1 MTPKVENSLTVF
13 NFWFWKGIK
22 AQKVKTKPVR
32 GMKAYQVHVQG
43 IVQAVGFRPFV
54 YRIAH
59 EHNLRGYVKNLGDAG
74 VEIVVE
80 GREDD
85 IEAFIE
91 DLYKKKPPLARIDRI
106 EKKEIPPQGFDRFYI
121 EKSSKGGKGG
131 DSIIPPDIAI
141 CDDCLRELFDPAD
154 KRYMYPFIV
163 CTNCGP
169 RFTIIGDLPY
179 DRENTTMKEFPMC
192 DFCRS
197 EYEDPLNRRYH
208 AEPTACP
215 VCGPSY
221 RLYTND
227 GQEIYGDPL
236 RKAAELIDK
245 GYIVAIKGIGGI
257 HLACDATREDVV
269 AELRRRTF
277 RPAKPFAIMAKDL
290 ETIKSFAYV
299 TPEEE
304 EELTSYRRPIITLRK
319 KEPFPL
325 PENLAPGLHTIGVM
339 LPYAGTHYILFH
351 WSKTPVYV
359 MTSANYP
366 GMPMIKD
373 NEKAFEELKDVAD
386 YFLLHNRKI
395 LNRADDSVI
404 RFVDGKRAVIRRS
417 RGFVPLPIEIPFEYS
432 GLAVGAELMNAF
444 GVAKGG
450 KVYPSQ
456 YIGNTGKVEVLE
468 FMREAIAHFRKI
480 LGVKNLDLII
490 ADLHPAYNT
499 TKLAMEMA
507 NELDVELLQVQ
518 HHYAHIAS
526 VMAEKNLDSVI
537 GIALD
542 GVGYGTDGNTWG
554 GEVLYLSYEDVER
567 LAHIDYYPL
576 PGGDLASYYPLRA
589 LMGILSKVY
598 SIDEL
603 EGVINRCCPKAVES
617 LKYGKVEFNVVLNQ
631 LAKGINTAYASST
644 GRVLDAI
651 AVLLNVAYRRHYE
664 GEPAMKLES
673 FAFKGKNDLKFEVP
687 VEGELIRVE
696 ELFQSIL
703 GAIDRAS
710 PADIA
715 YSAHLALARAFAHTA
730 VERAR
735 EFGVKNVALSGGV
748 AYNELI
754 TKTIRKVVEA
764 NGLNFHVT
772 TEVPRGDN
780 GINVGQAFLGGL
792 YLEGY
797 LTKEDL
803 ML

>member
-1 MTPKVENSLTVF
+1 M
-13 NFWFWKGIK
+13 
-22 AQKVKTKPVR
+22 R
-32 GMKAYQVHVQG
+32 AYIIHVNG

-59 EHNLRGYVKNLGDAG
+59 ENDLKGYVKNLGDAG

-80 GREDD
+80 GREK
-85 IEAFIE
+85 
-91 DLYKKKPPLARIDRI
+91 DLESFLRDLKTKKPPLARIDTIR
-106 EKKEIPPQGFDRFYI
+106 KREIPPQGFAEFYI
-121 EKSSKGGKGG
+121 EKSSRGGGAG

-141 CDDCLRELFDPAD
+141 CEDCLRELFDPTN

-169 RFTIIGDLPY
+169 RFTIIEDLPY
-179 DRENTTMKEFPMC
+179 DRENTTMREFPMC
-192 DFCRS
+192 NFCES
-197 EYEDPLNRRYH
+197 EYRDPLNRRYH
-208 AEPTACP
+208 AEPVCCP

-221 RLYTND
+221 RLYTNE
-227 GQEIYGDPL
+227 GEEITGDPL

-269 AELRRRTF
+269 AELRKRTF
-277 RPAKPFAIMAKDL
+277 RKAKPFAIMADSL
-290 ETIKSFAYV
+290 ETVKSFAYV
-299 TPEEE
+299 SKEEE
-304 EELTSYRRPIITLRK
+304 EELTSYRRPIVTLRK
-319 KEPFPL
+319 REPFPL

-351 WSKTPVYV
+351 WSKTKVYV

-366 GMPMIKD
+366 GMPMVKD
-373 NEKAFEELKDVAD
+373 NDKAFEELKDIAD
-386 YFLLHNRKI
+386 YLLLHNRKI
-395 LNRADDSVI
+395 LNRADDSVV
-404 RFVDGKRAVIRRS
+404 RFVDGRRAVIRRS
-417 RGFVPLPIEIPFEYS
+417 RGFVPLPIEIPFSYR

-444 GVAKGG
+444 GVAKNG

-468 FMREAIAHFRKI
+468 FMREAIGHFMRI
-480 LGVKNLDLII
+480 LRVNEFDLII
-490 ADLHPAYNT
+490 ADLHPGYNT
-499 TKLAMEMA
+499 TKLAMELA
-507 NELDVELLQVQ
+507 NELNVELLQVQ
-518 HHYAHIAS
+518 HHYTHIAS
-526 VMAEKNLDSVI
+526 VLAEKNLEGAI
-537 GIALD
+537 GIAVD
-542 GVGYGTDGNTWG
+542 GVGYGTDGNVWG

-598 SIDEL
+598 SVEEL
-603 EGVINRCCPKAVES
+603 EGIIEKCCPKAIDS
-617 LKYGKVEFNVVLNQ
+617 LKYGKVEFSVVLNQ
-631 LAKGINTAYASST
+631 LAKGINLAYASST
-644 GRVLDAI
+644 GRVLDSL
-651 AVLLNVAYRRHYE
+651 AVLLNIAYRRHYE

-673 FAFKGKNDLKFEVP
+673 FAMKGKNDLKFEVP
-687 VEGELIRVE
+687 VEGELMKIE
-696 ELFQSIL
+696 ELFVQAL
-703 GAIDRAS
+703 EVLKGAS

-715 YSAHLALARAFAHTA
+715 YSVHLALARAFSEVAL
-730 VERAR
+730 EKAR
-735 EFGVKNVALSGGV
+735 EFGVKDVVMSGGV
-748 AYNELI
+748 AYNEPI
-754 TKTIRKVVEA
+754 VKTLRKAVES

-772 TEVPRGDN
+772 EEVPRGDN

-797 LTKEDL
+797 LTREDL

>member
-1 MTPKVENSLTVF
+1 
-13 NFWFWKGIK
+13 
-22 AQKVKTKPVR
+22 
-32 GMKAYQVHVQG
+32 
-43 IVQAVGFRPFV
+43 
-54 YRIAH
+54 
-59 EHNLRGYVKNLGDAG
+59 
-74 VEIVVE
+74 
-80 GREDD
+80 
-85 IEAFIE
+85 
-91 DLYKKKPPLARIDRI
+91 
-106 EKKEIPPQGFDRFYI
+106 
-121 EKSSKGGKGG
+121 
-131 DSIIPPDIAI
+131 
-141 CDDCLRELFDPAD
+141 
-154 KRYMYPFIV
+154 
-163 CTNCGP
+163 
-169 RFTIIGDLPY
+169 
-179 DRENTTMKEFPMC
+179 
-192 DFCRS
+192 
-197 EYEDPLNRRYH
+197 
-208 AEPTACP
+208 
-215 VCGPSY
+215 
-221 RLYTND
+221 
-227 GQEIYGDPL
+227 
-236 RKAAELIDK
+236 
-245 GYIVAIKGIGGI
+245 
-257 HLACDATREDVV
+257 
-269 AELRRRTF
+269 
-277 RPAKPFAIMAKDL
+277 
-290 ETIKSFAYV
+290 
-299 TPEEE
+299 
-304 EELTSYRRPIITLRK
+304 
-319 KEPFPL
+319 
-325 PENLAPGLHTIGVM
+325 HTIGVM

-554 GEVLYLSYEDVER
+554 GEVLYLGYEDVER

-603 EGVINRCCPKAVES
+603 EGIITRCCPKAVES

-703 GAIDRAS
+703 GAIDRVS

>member
-1 MTPKVENSLTVF
+1 
-13 NFWFWKGIK
+13 
-22 AQKVKTKPVR
+22 
-32 GMKAYQVHVQG
+32 MKAYHLHVQG

-59 EHNLRGYVKNLGDAG
+59 EHNLKGYVKNLGDAG
-74 VEIVVE
+74 VEIIVE
-80 GREDD
+80 GREEDV
-85 IEAFIE
+85 EAFLR
-91 DLYKKKPPLARIDRI
+91 DLYRKKPPLARIDKV
-106 EKKEIPPQGFDRFYI
+106 EKREIPPQGFPEFYI

-141 CDDCLRELFDPAD
+141 CDDCLRELFDPTN

-169 RFTIIGDLPY
+169 RFTIIEDLPY
-179 DRENTTMKEFPMC
+179 DRENTTMREFPMC

-208 AEPTACP
+208 AEPVCCP
-215 VCGPSY
+215 VCGPTY

-227 GQEIYGDPL
+227 GQELIGDPL
-236 RKAAELIDK
+236 RKAAELIDR

-257 HLACDATREDVV
+257 HLACDASNEEAVM
-269 AELRRRTF
+269 ELRRRTF
-277 RPAKPFAIMAKDL
+277 RPQKPFAIMADSI
-290 ETIKSFAYV
+290 ETVKGFAHV
-299 TPEEE
+299 GREEE

-319 KEPFPL
+319 REPFPL
-325 PENLAPGLHTIGVM
+325 PESLAPGLHTIGVM
-339 LPYAGTHYILFH
+339 LPYAGTHYVLFH
-351 WSKTPVYV
+351 WSKSRVYV

-366 GMPMIKD
+366 GMPMVKD
-373 NEKAFEELKDVAD
+373 NERAFEELKEVAD
-386 YFLLHNRKI
+386 YFLLHNRRI
-395 LNRADDSVI
+395 LNRADDSVV
-404 RFVDGKRAVIRRS
+404 RFVDGRRAVIRRS
-417 RGFVPLPIEIPFEYS
+417 RGFVPLPIEIPFDYR

-444 GVAKGG
+444 GVAKNG

-456 YIGNTGKVEVLE
+456 YIGNTGKLEVLE
-468 FMREAIAHFRKI
+468 FMREAIGHFKRI
-480 LGVKNLDLII
+480 LRVEDFDIII
-490 ADLHPAYNT
+490 ADLHPSYNT
-499 TKLAMEMA
+499 TKLAMELA
-507 NELDVELLQVQ
+507 NELNVELLQVQ

-526 VMAEKNLDSVI
+526 VLAERNLESAI

-542 GVGYGTDGNTWG
+542 GVGYGTDGNVWG
-554 GEVLYLSYEDVER
+554 GEVLYLGYEDVER
-567 LAHIDYYPL
+567 LGHLDYYPL

-598 SIDEL
+598 SIDEI
-603 EGVINRCCPKAVES
+603 EGVVRRCCPRAVES
-617 LKYGKVEFNVVLNQ
+617 LKYGEVEFNVVLNQ
-631 LAKGINTAYASST
+631 LAKGINTAYSSST
-644 GRVLDAI
+644 GRALDSL

-673 FAFKGKNDLKFEVP
+673 FAMKGKNDLKFEVP

-696 ELFQSIL
+696 GLFQDALEVS
-703 GAIDRAS
+703 DRAS

-715 YSAHLALARAFAHTA
+715 YSAHLALARAFAEVA
-730 VERAR
+730 IEKAE
-735 EFGVKNVALSGGV
+735 EFGVKDIAVSGGV

-754 TKTIRKVVEA
+754 VKTIRKRVEA
-764 NGLNFHVT
+764 SGLRFHAT
-772 TEVPRGDN
+772 AEVPRGDN

-797 LTKEDL
+797 LSREDL